1 MLIVVDSREQCP
13 FPFTHERYEAKTKQG
28 ALTVG
33 DYSLAGLED
42 KVAVERKSLPDLVAC
57 LGRERERFERELMR
71 GAALDAFAVVV
82 EADWLML
89 ARGEYRSQLKP
100 HAACQSVLAFT
111 ARYRVPFLFAG
122 TRAAAEYMTWG
133 FLRQYLESARKRWRA
148 IAKAQG
154 DDAAYPPH
162 GTSVKCQAIKGEW
175 ICNRKTRLVSYRA
188 AGSLPKPLTR
198 PDSMTDL
205 RRRCTRS

>member
-13 FPFTHERYEAKTKQG
+13 FSFTHERYEVQVQPGT
-28 ALTVG
+28 LSVG

-42 KVAVERKSLPDLVAC
+42 KVAVERKSLSDLVAC

-71 GAALDAFAVVV
+71 GAALDAFAVVC
-82 EADWLML
+82 EGSWLEL
-89 ARGEYRSQLKP
+89 ARGEYRSQLNP

-122 TRAAAEYMTWG
+122 TRGAAEYMTWG
-133 FLRQYLESARKRWRA
+133 FLRQYLESARKRWKA

-154 DDAAYPPH
+154 DDAA
-162 GTSVKCQAIKGEW
+162 
-175 ICNRKTRLVSYRA
+175 
-188 AGSLPKPLTR
+188 
-198 PDSMTDL
+198 
-205 RRRCTRS
+205 

>member
-1 MLIVVDSREQCP
+1 MRVIVDSREQAP
-13 FPFTHERYEAKTKQG
+13 FPFRGPRYEGVTVEVG
-28 ALTVG
+28 TLSVG

-71 GAALDAFAVVV
+71 GAALDAFAVVC
-82 EADWLML
+82 EGSWLEL
-89 ARGEYRSQLKP
+89 ARGEYRSQLNP

-122 TRAAAEYMTWG
+122 TRGAAEYMTWG

-154 DDAAYPPH
+154 DDAA
-162 GTSVKCQAIKGEW
+162 
-175 ICNRKTRLVSYRA
+175 
-188 AGSLPKPLTR
+188 
-198 PDSMTDL
+198 
-205 RRRCTRS
+205 